1 MTGTG
6 VESLSSKQLQCL
18 ELVAEGYTSAEIEGL
33 LGISSNTVN
42 THVALAVQKL
52 GARNRSHAA
61 RMLREHRQALGGANH
76 PEILPNQILRLSP
89 PPSIAPDRQSE
100 RTPAGGETGPEPPS
114 FADLS
119 AVPMR
124 RSETDDLIPALK
136 TIALIVAIAATLVI
150 VLANYP
156 SIVGDAKDIYNA
168 MPPTSITAH

>member
-1 MTGTG
+1 MAGNG

-61 RMLREHRQALGGANH
+61 RILREHRQAPGGATH
-76 PEILPNQILRLSP
+76 PENLPSQILRLSSP
-89 PPSIAPDRQSE
+89 LSVAPDRHPQG
-100 RTPAGGETGPEPPS
+100 TPAGEERGPEPPS
-114 FADLS
+114 FSGLPAG
-119 AVPMR
+119 PTR

-156 SIVGDAKDIYNA
+156 SIVGGARDIYNA